1 MALAAPWAPLPAL
14 PPPLRPADPPAL
26 PAALGAAAGR
36 GGTGVGQVGPPV
48 VPDTLADG
56 VTSKRPEMAD
66 DDLVIVLVIDGCA
79 A

>member
-1 MALAAPWAPLPAL
+1 MALAAPWAPV
-14 PPPLRPADPPAL
+14 PPFPLPLRPADPPAL

-36 GGTGVGQVGPPV
+36 GRTGVGQVGPPV

-56 VTSKRPEMAD
+56 VTSPWPEAD
-66 DDLVIVLVIDGCA
+66 DDLVIVLVVDGPA